1 MPGYILKPFE
11 DHNLRPWYL
20 SDNSIQITSEI
31 INIATCYQ
39 QICWARF
46 MMVANHFT
54 LLSEDGSKMQKFHY
68 IENELKVFKI
78 LMQKM
83 IQSERPISMV

>member
-46 MMVANHFT
+46 MMVAHHFT
-54 LLSEDGSKMQKFHY
+54 LLGTLVM
-68 IENELKVFKI
+68 VG
-78 LMQKM
+78 
-83 IQSERPISMV
+83 RPQTSPNPFRRWQQNAEISLY